1 MGLGEAMIVAGIGCR
16 RGAPTDAI
24 MAVIEAALARSGLAK
39 EALDVIATAAT
50 KGAEPGIAGAAS
62 ALGVPLVLIA
72 QTDLEAVADRTA
84 TRSARVIALTGMPSV
99 AEAAALAAGG
109 AAARLVAPRVAV
121 GPATCALAD
130 TGAAS

>member
-50 KGAEPGIAGAAS
+50 IS
-62 ALGVPLVLIA
+62 SPLL
-72 QTDLEAVADRTA
+72 AV
-84 TRSARVIALTGMPSV
+84 
-99 AEAAALAAGG
+99 
-109 AAARLVAPRVAV
+109 
-121 GPATCALAD
+121 
-130 TGAAS
+130 